1 MNDNPSLA
9 VIGGSGLYE
18 MPGLADVEQRDIKT
32 PFGAPSSP
40 IVIGTLEGR
49 RVAFLSRHGPG
60 HTLNPSEVN
69 YRANIYAIKSLG
81 VQQVV
86 SVSACG
92 SLREDYAPGS
102 IVVPRQL
109 VDFTKNRK
117 RSFFEDGFVAHVS
130 PADPFCPHLS
140 EQGVNALER
149 VGATVHAGGAFITVE
164 GPRFS
169 TRGESN
175 LFRSWGMSIIGMT
188 TSPEAF
194 LACEAELCY
203 AVMAHVTDYDVWH
216 KEPVTAEMVMKTV
229 GQNLEVARAAI
240 RALAVDLDTAEKC
253 SCASALAP
261 AITTAK
267 AAISPAARKHLG
279 ILVEKYL
286 DA

>member
-1 MNDNPSLA
+1 MSDKPALA

-18 MPGLADVEQRDIKT
+18 MPGLTDTEQREIRT

-40 IVIGTLEGR
+40 IMIGSLEGR
-49 RVAFLSRHGPG
+49 RVAFLSRHGAG
-60 HTLNPSEVN
+60 HKLNPSEVN

-81 VQQVV
+81 IQHVV
-86 SVSACG
+86 GVSACG

-109 VDFTKNRK
+109 VDFTKDRK
-117 RSFFEDGFVAHVS
+117 RSFFEDGLVAHVS

-140 EQGVNALER
+140 EQAVAALEQ
-149 VGATVHAGGAFITVE
+149 VGATVYAGGAFITVE

-229 GQNLEVARAAI
+229 GQNLEVARNAI
-240 RALAVDLDTAEKC
+240 RSLVAGLDTAEKC
-253 SCASALAP
+253 SCARALAP
-261 AITTAK
+261 AITTSK
-267 AAISPAARKHLG
+267 AAISPEARKRLAL
-279 ILVEKYL
+279 LVGKYL
-286 DA
+286 DE